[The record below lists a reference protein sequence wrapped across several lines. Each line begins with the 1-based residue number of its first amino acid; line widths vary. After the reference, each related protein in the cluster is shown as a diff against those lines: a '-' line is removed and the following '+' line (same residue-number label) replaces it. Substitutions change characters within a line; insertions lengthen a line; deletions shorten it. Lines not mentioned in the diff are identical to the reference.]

1 MLNYILK
8 PIRHPSFYKKYAGKR
23 YLKVGLYMSA
33 PVELT
38 HILLIGKLIHETVGA
53 RSLAREYTSIT
64 GCRVACTEG
73 RNSDGGT
80 VGRGA
85 PRSMFIRNGE
95 EFAIMLWL
103 SIKLFVFFILVCYV
117 HRSHSILTHQ
127 PHAESVSSTHP
138 HFTNPAFHNNRL
150 LSSIHFVRVR
160 TPEFKFSIVLVL
172 GPLSVVSIPITVLSV
187 HTFWLLF
194 FCSRCAIVAIAVGEL
209 ILLVDVCRFSNK
221 CNISYLCIR
230 LHCDI

>member
-150 LSSIHFVRVR
+150 LSSIHFVPQNSNFRSSL
-160 TPEFKFSIVLVL
+160 FSAHSLWFQFLSRFYPFTLSGFCFSALV
-172 GPLSVVSIPITVLSV
+172 VQ
-187 HTFWLLF
+187 
-194 FCSRCAIVAIAVGEL
+194 
-209 ILLVDVCRFSNK
+209 
-221 CNISYLCIR
+221 
-230 LHCDI
+230 